1 MAPPI
6 VDPTHEDSSMTQ
18 PRPGVSATS
27 AGSPTD
33 PADPWS
39 VDGSVPHQLSTS
51 SAAPPHATYDP
62 LDWPDSTEASNN
74 IHTHHPDLANDSA
87 SHDLFGPPSSI
98 VSDPPSAAP
107 VFLARNTRSRHPPA
121 WIQEYFVNTMVL
133 PYEPTCYDE
142 AANDAL
148 WCSAMHEEMD
158 AISRN
163 GTWTLAPL
171 SPGKSA
177 ISTK

>member
-1 MAPPI
+1 
-6 VDPTHEDSSMTQ
+6 MTQ

-74 IHTHHPDLANDSA
+74 IHITQISLMTLPHMICLGHLRPLSLTHHLLLQSFSLA
-87 SHDLFGPPSSI
+87 
-98 VSDPPSAAP
+98 
-107 VFLARNTRSRHPPA
+107 
-121 WIQEYFVNTMVL
+121 
-133 PYEPTCYDE
+133 
-142 AANDAL
+142 
-148 WCSAMHEEMD
+148 
-158 AISRN
+158 
-163 GTWTLAPL
+163 TLAVAILPR
-171 SPGKSA
+171 GYKS
-177 ISTK
+177 IL